1 MKPLGWV
8 RWNGV
13 PCKSCQKQLVR
24 PTSVGVEAG
33 AEAEAAGAAEAAA
46 AVAPVSVAAA
56 DVHEPA
62 TRGAEAEVRAGQ
74 LAWAATGVVE
84 AWVEASEAA
93 EAAEAAAV

>member
-1 MKPLGWV
+1 M
-8 RWNGV
+8 
-13 PCKSCQKQLVR
+13 R

-56 DVHEPA
+56 DVHEPS
-62 TRGAEAEVRAGQ
+62 TRGAEAEVGAGQ

-84 AWVEASEAA
+84 AGVEASEAA
-93 EAAEAAAV
+93 EAAEAAAVQRVLQRLS